1 MEKSNIFVASA
12 IHLRVPRSRSKYYD
26 GPGHYGA
33 LTEGKPMKVVRT
45 LSICTLLLSLVTAA
59 FALNPDRDIH
69 QLAHR
74 SWGEGDGYPGRAQ
87 ALAQATDGFLWIG
100 SDIGLFRFDGVH
112 FERYVPSSG
121 DQLPEDR
128 VHSLLAL
135 PDGSLWIAYGTFGN
149 GNKICFLRNGNVKCY
164 GKADG
169 VSSIPQAIVHDRE
182 GTIWANTNTGVIRFN
197 GTRWEH
203 IGKDWN
209 FPEDVPR
216 ATSTAL
222 FVDSRGTLWAG
233 VNHTVLYLKQ
243 GSKRFEPTGTFAG
256 YSTSIAEAPDGT
268 IWLADSNSYVRA
280 ISTSVS
286 AKSAAMIKC
295 EIEAPVGTPPKCPS
309 EDPLVVKVR
318 TVNDLIFD
326 RNGSLWTTTNRFGL
340 GRVPHPERLRN
351 QPISK
356 NSDALQ
362 EFASKD
368 GLSAD
373 NCNPIL
379 EDRERNIW
387 VATRDGLDQFRD
399 TPLVPAALPTSIF
412 QITIAPADGG
422 DLWVAGSF
430 NFVTRIHGGSGAVSL
445 VPSGAFKPY
454 RDPAGVTWIMGNS
467 LGQWKD
473 GKFRTVAQSPD
484 GLSGSFGA
492 WQVAGDKL
500 GTLWAFSQGY
510 GFFSLD
516 HHRWKAWPTPP
527 EVAKQRVADM
537 FSDSTGLIWVSTY
550 EGDIITMDKGNIVD
564 YPVKPD
570 SPLRY
575 VRAFAEHA
583 PHEIW
588 AGGAGGLVLIDRGR
602 FRVIRPAA
610 LDSLED
616 VTGIVDAGNEGL
628 WLNTAGGVI
637 HVTRGE
643 ADRALQ
649 DPSYRF
655 QGERFDS
662 FDGLPGQTQAIDP
675 FPKAIQGT
683 DGRIW
688 FVATR
693 GVAWVD
699 PKDIPR
705 NALPP
710 PVSITSVS
718 ADGSRYPR
726 LADLRLPAHT
736 ANVQIDYSALSLSVP
751 ERVRFRYNLDGIDK
765 GWQDVDTRRQAY
777 YSNLGPGSYRFQV
790 IACNND
796 GVWNE
801 AGAILIFSIAPAW
814 FQTIWFRILCVAA
827 FLGFL
832 WTLHQFRIWKL
843 RQREQKLQE
852 VIATIPTF
860 AWTASPDGSVDFLNR
875 HYEDYTGVPVEKAVG
890 SCWPAVVHRED
901 LEHHVEKFRLAMATG
916 ELFEVESRFRRA
928 DGEYR
933 WFLTRAVP
941 RRDARGKIARWYGTS
956 LEIEDRKRVEKLQED
971 LAHITR
977 VSTMGELTASLAH
990 EIKQPIGAAVTNA
1003 EACLRLLDRNRPD
1016 LPEAR
1021 EAALEMTKDARR
1033 AADIIDHVRSLYQ
1046 KDRPQ
1051 LKLVDVNEVIAE
1063 MLVMLRNQANH
1074 HSVTMRTDLAE
1085 GLPTVMADRVQLQ
1098 QVLMN
1103 LMLNGIEAMKDTGGD
1118 LSIRSQLSEDS
1129 KLLISVTDNGVGL
1142 PAGRADE
1149 IFNAFFTTKSQGTG
1163 LGLAIT
1169 RSILESH
1176 GGRVWATAH
1185 IGGGT
1190 VFYFTLPIR
1199 TTVSA

>member
-1 MEKSNIFVASA
+1 VPSLFLARKDDLTFARRVRKYEPGDVRGEGHLPVAGEC
-12 IHLRVPRSRSKYYD
+12 RNSRSKYYD

-74 SWGEGDGYPGRAQ
+74 SWGERDGYPGRAQ

-169 VSSIPQAIVHDRE
+169 VTSIPQAIVHDRE

-216 ATSTAL
+216 HTSTAL

-268 IWLADSNSYVRA
+268 IWLADSDSYVRA

-295 EIEAPVGTPPKCPS
+295 EIEAPIGTPPKCPS

-326 RNGSLWTTTNRFGL
+326 RNGSLWTTTNSFGL

-379 EDRERNIW
+379 EDREGNIW

-399 TPLVPAALPTSIF
+399 TPLVPAALPTSIT
-412 QITIAPADGG
+412 QIAIAPADGG
-422 DLWVAGSF
+422 DLWVSGSF
-430 NFVTRIHGGSGAVSL
+430 NYVARIRGDSGDVSL
-445 VPSGAFKPY
+445 VPFEAFKPY
-454 RDPAGVTWIMGNS
+454 RDPAGVTWIMSDS

-473 GKFRTVAQSPD
+473 GKFRRVAQSPD

-500 GTLWAFSQGY
+500 GTLWAFSDGY

-516 HHRWKAWPTPP
+516 HHRWKAWATPP

-570 SPLRY
+570 SPLRN

-588 AGGAGGLVLIDRGR
+588 AGGAGGLVLIDRGH

-751 ERVRFRYNLDGIDK
+751 ERVRFRYKLDGIDK

-796 GVWNE
+796 GVWNQ
-801 AGAILIFSIAPAW
+801 AGATLTFAIAPAFDQTAW
-814 FQTIWFRILCVAA
+814 FKALCILAA
-827 FLGFL
+827 AGAVWALYWL
-832 WTLHQFRIWKL
+832 RL
-843 RQREQKLQE
+843 RQATMRMHQRLGVQMEERERIAHELHDTLLQ
-852 VIATIPTF
+852 TF
-860 AWTASPDGSVDFLNR
+860 QGLIFRFQAVNDLLPEG
-875 HYEDYTGVPVEKAVG
+875 KAK
-890 SCWPAVVHRED
+890 HQ
-901 LEHHVEKFRLAMATG
+901 LEHA
-916 ELFEVESRFRRA
+916 
-928 DGEYR
+928 
-933 WFLTRAVP
+933 
-941 RRDARGKIARWYGTS
+941 
-956 LEIEDRKRVEKLQED
+956 LQ
-971 LAHITR
+971 
-977 VSTMGELTASLAH
+977 
-990 EIKQPIGAAVTNA
+990 
-1003 EACLRLLDRNRPD
+1003 
-1016 LPEAR
+1016 
-1021 EAALEMTKDARR
+1021 
-1033 AADIIDHVRSLYQ
+1033 
-1046 KDRPQ
+1046 
-1051 LKLVDVNEVIAE
+1051 
-1063 MLVMLRNQANH
+1063 
-1074 HSVTMRTDLAE
+1074 
-1085 GLPTVMADRVQLQ
+1085 
-1098 QVLMN
+1098 
-1103 LMLNGIEAMKDTGGD
+1103 
-1118 LSIRSQLSEDS
+1118 
-1129 KLLISVTDNGVGL
+1129 
-1142 PAGRADE
+1142 RADE
-1149 IFNAFFTTKSQGTG
+1149 AMREGRSTVYDLRSSASTTNDLAQAVRALGAELATEDSATFDVVVEGPARDLQPIVRDEIYRITCEALRNAFNHARAKQIETEITYGERLFRVRVRDDGEGIPTTILEEGRPG
-1163 LGLAIT
+1163 HYGLAGI
-1169 RSILESH
+1169 RE
-1176 GGRVWATAH
+1176 RAKQ
-1185 IGGGT
+1185 IGGTLEIWSQAGAGT
-1190 VFYFTLPIR
+1190 EIELSVDGAVAY
-1199 TTVSA
+1199 SASMSRPRFHLFRQKQDDL

>member
-1 MEKSNIFVASA
+1 
-12 IHLRVPRSRSKYYD
+12 
-26 GPGHYGA
+26 
-33 LTEGKPMKVVRT
+33 MKVVRT

-59 FALNPDRDIH
+59 SALDPDRDIH
-69 QLAHR
+69 ELAHR
-74 SWGEGDGYPGRAQ
+74 SWGEKEGYPGRAQ
-87 ALAQATDGFLWIG
+87 ALAQTTDGFLWIG

-112 FERYVPSSG
+112 FERYVPRSG

-164 GKADG
+164 GEADG
-169 VSSIPQAIVHDRE
+169 VTSIPQAIVPDRE

-209 FPEDVPR
+209 FPENVPR
-216 ATSTAL
+216 HTSTAL

-268 IWLADSNSYVRA
+268 IWLADSDSYVRA
-280 ISTSVS
+280 ISMSVN
-286 AKSAAMIKC
+286 AKSSAMIKC
-295 EIEAPVGTPPKCPS
+295 EIEAPIGTPPKCPS
-309 EDPLVVKVR
+309 EDPLVIKVR
-318 TVNDLIFD
+318 TVNDLFFD
-326 RNGSLWTTTNRFGL
+326 RNGSLWMTTDSFGL
-340 GRVPHPERLRN
+340 SRVPHPERLRN
-351 QPISK
+351 LPVSK
-356 NSDALQ
+356 NSVALQ

-399 TPLVPAALPTSIF
+399 TPLVPAVLPTSI
-412 QITIAPADGG
+412 IEIAIAPADGG
-422 DLWVAGSF
+422 DIWAACSF
-430 NFVTRIHGGSGAVSL
+430 NYVARIHGDSGEVSL
-445 VPSGAFKPY
+445 VPFEAFKPY
-454 RDPAGVTWIMGNS
+454 RDPAGVTWIMSNS

-473 GKFRTVAQSPD
+473 GKFRRVARSPD
-484 GLSGSFGA
+484 GLSDSFGA

-500 GTLWAFSQGY
+500 GTLWAFSDGY

-516 HHRWKAWPTPP
+516 HNRWKAWATPP

-575 VRAFAEHA
+575 VRAFAERA

-588 AGGAGGLVLIDRGR
+588 AGGAGGLVLIDRGH

-616 VTGIVDAGNEGL
+616 VTGIVDAGSDGL

-637 HVTRGE
+637 HVSRGE

-655 QGERFDS
+655 QWERFDS
-662 FDGLPGQTQAIDP
+662 FDGLPGQTQAIEP

-688 FVATR
+688 FAATR
-693 GVAWVD
+693 GVAWID
-699 PKDIPR
+699 PKKRKDLR

-710 PVSITSVS
+710 PVSITSMS
-718 ADGSRYPR
+718 ADGS
-726 LADLRLPAHT
+726 LHLQLTDLRLPAHT
-736 ANVQIDYSALSLSVP
+736 SNLQINYTALSLSVP
-751 ERVRFRYNLDGIDK
+751 ERVRFRYKLDGIDK

-796 GVWNE
+796 GVWND
-801 AGAILIFSIAPAW
+801 AGASLNFSIAPAW
-814 FQTIWFRILCVAA
+814 YQSVWFRILCVAA
-827 FLGFL
+827 FLGLL
-832 WTLHQFRIWKL
+832 WTLHRLRIWGL
-843 RQREQKLQE
+843 RQREEKLRE

-875 HYEDYTGVPVEKAVG
+875 HYEYYLGVAVEKAVG
-890 SCWPAVVHRED
+890 SAWTAVVHPDD
-901 LEHHVEKFRLAMATG
+901 LERHLEKFRTAMVTG

-941 RRDARGKIARWYGTS
+941 TRDARGKIARWYGTS

-1003 EACLRLLDRNRPD
+1003 EACLRLLNRNSPD
-1016 LPEAR
+1016 VPEAR

-1033 AADIIDHVRSLYQ
+1033 AADIIDHVRLLYQ
-1046 KDRPQ
+1046 KGRPD
-1051 LKLVDVNEVIAE
+1051 LKLVDVNEVIAG

-1085 GLPTVMADRVQLQ
+1085 GLPTVMADRIQLQ

-1103 LMLNGIEAMKDTGGD
+1103 LMLNGIEATKDAGGD
-1118 LSIRSQLSEDS
+1118 LSIRSRLSEDGE
-1129 KLLISVTDNGVGL
+1129 LLISVTDNGIGL
-1142 PAGRADE
+1142 PAGRANE

-1163 LGLAIT
+1163 LGLAIA

-1176 GGRVWATAH
+1176 GGRVWATANP
-1185 IGGGT
+1185 GQGT
-1190 VFYFTLPIR
+1190 TFHFTLPIR
-1199 TTVSA
+1199 TRI